1 MATSPGKEVSF
12 FHSRHSLEV
21 EDDSPS
27 QPSTSRSYPLY
38 NEPDL
43 PQPTGGPS
51 YLLTQRPILAREHM
65 DEDLGSGYD
74 HSVMHIGEDAASG
87 DCHSAADQDGQSLA
101 GCHET
106 RGGHTHGRGEYA
118 SGLSVSSQRSVYYG
132 QSNGISALLHGAIA
146 LTNAERDAVA
156 DAQRIGEGGS
166 RGNRRE
172 VRLLRLLVCK
182 PALTI
187 APRAPL

>member
-1 MATSPGKEVSF
+1 MATSPGNEVSF

-27 QPSTSRSYPLY
+27 QPSTSRSNPLH
-38 NEPDL
+38 NKPDL
-43 PQPTGGPS
+43 PQLTGEPS
-51 YLLTQRPILAREHM
+51 YLLTQRPILACQHV

-74 HSVMHIGEDAASG
+74 NSVMHTGEDAYSG
-87 DCHSAADQDGQSLA
+87 DCRSDADEDSQSLA

-106 RGGHTHGRGEYA
+106 RGGHAHGRGEYA
-118 SGLSVSSQRSVYYG
+118 SGLSVSSARSVYYG
-132 QSNGISALLHGAIA
+132 QSKGISALLRGAIA
-146 LTNAERDAVA
+146 LTNAERDALA

-166 RGNRRE
+166 REHRRE
-172 VRLLRLLVCK
+172 VRLLRLLICK
-182 PALTI
+182 PALTL